1 MNLFRIIKE
10 DFLLPKKNDP
20 ALHSSFELFFNYPG
34 VWSIIHYRIANKFY
48 KNGFRVIARIISGIA
63 QFLTSIDIHPAA
75 TIGRRV
81 FIDHGFGVVIGETSV
96 IGDDVLIYQQVTLG
110 GVSLN
115 KGKRH
120 PTIGNGCVIG
130 GGAKILGNI
139 NIGENCKIGANSVV
153 IKDVPSYSTAVG
165 VPARI
170 VKRKKVACLDE
181 TKLANDDFPDVSK
194 EMIVYLMKRVA
205 VLEDALLKKDGID
218 VSKEDKELEDI
229 YSNFIDSMDSK

>member
-1 MNLFRIIKE
+1 MKCSTLWSLFHT
-10 DFLLPKKNDP
+10 F
-20 ALHSSFELFFNYPG
+20 
-34 VWSIIHYRIANKFY
+34 
-48 KNGFRVIARIISGIA
+48 
-63 QFLTSIDIHPAA
+63 
-75 TIGRRV
+75 
-81 FIDHGFGVVIGETSV
+81 
-96 IGDDVLIYQQVTLG
+96 
-110 GVSLN
+110 
-115 KGKRH
+115 
-120 PTIGNGCVIG
+120 GCVIG

-170 VKRKKVACLDE
+170 VKRKKVDCLDE